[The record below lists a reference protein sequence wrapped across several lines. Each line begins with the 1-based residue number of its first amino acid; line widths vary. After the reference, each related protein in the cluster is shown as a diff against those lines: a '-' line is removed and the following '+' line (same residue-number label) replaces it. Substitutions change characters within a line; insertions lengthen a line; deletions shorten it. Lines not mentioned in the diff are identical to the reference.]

1 MLKVGIIGA
10 GAIADR
16 HLEAYIRNPHAQVVA
31 IADINVERAK
41 QKAEKYNVPMYCA
54 DYKEILEDKTI
65 DAVSIVTPTFTH
77 SNIAIE
83 ALKAGKQV
91 LCEKPPAM
99 NVSETEAM
107 VNAAQETG
115 NLLMFAFVLRFNQPT
130 KLMKEQIDS
139 GNMGDILHADIF
151 RLRRYRIVG
160 GWFMDKAKSGGGP
173 LMDWSIHQIDQA
185 MYLMG
190 YPKVKQVLGFA
201 TKANNDLIGRIRGID
216 GGGDYTSA
224 DAAFKNCTI
233 ENMATGYV
241 TLDNGASL
249 YVKTGCIAYSVSYG
263 VSMELIGTKGGVKFE
278 NEQITMLSN
287 MNDYMVETK
296 PVIENNVNPYDGEV
310 NHFVECCMNHT
321 KCICEGWQAIELMK
335 IIEGI
340 YQSAETGQVVSY

>member
-10 GAIADR
+10 GAIADC
-16 HLEAYIRNPHAQVVA
+16 HLEAYIKNPYAQVVA

-54 DYKEILEDKTI
+54 DYKEILEDKSI

-139 GNMGDILHADIF
+139 GSMGEILHAEVV
-151 RLRRYRIVG
+151 RLRRYQVVG

-173 LMDWSIHQIDQA
+173 LIDSGIHQIDEA

-190 YPKVKQVLGFA
+190 YPKVKQVVGFA
-201 TKANNDLIGRIRGID
+201 TNTNNDLIGRIKGAD
-216 GGGDYTSA
+216 GGAVWTSA
-224 DAAFKNCTI
+224 DTNFDNCTI
-233 ENMATGYV
+233 ESMASGYV

-249 YVKTGCIAYSVSYG
+249 YVKVGYIAYAVSHG
-263 VSMELIGTKGGVKFE
+263 VSVELIGTNGGVKIE
-278 NEQITMLSN
+278 NDQITMLSN

-296 PVIENNVNPYDGEV
+296 PVIENYVNPYDGEV

-321 KCICEGWQAIELMK
+321 ACICEGWQAIELMK